1 MPDRH
6 KTGDS
11 MAKTS
16 DTSSGGKTN
25 DGSGLPVAV
34 LINKKKTLTIM
45 DIPST
50 LGKSAAEADVSFFH
64 DSVANVHCRFDCKNR
79 RLLITDLGTKTGTQ
93 VNGKKLE
100 PGVPF
105 EVYTGDKLVIGK
117 VKFDLTVSHEELEK
131 RERRAEREA
140 RRSAEPAFRT
150 YKVKAREVTT
160 YEYDESDV
168 VYVSCGLEP
177 MKKKAK
183 YTQEIN
189 AQELQKE
196 IEEAERRAAAERKEA
211 ERKAAER
218 KAAERK
224 AAERKKGSDAVYSKE
239 LRYKGSG
246 RPGRSSKS
254 ELVLSL
260 TYTDEET
267 GRKEDVI
274 IDHTP
279 FRIGRGEGINDH
291 VVGLKGVS
299 REHMKITKRDGV
311 YYVTDEVS
319 TNGVR
324 VNGVKIPQSQEYRVS
339 PGDTVRISKRTYTV
353 GMKYKK

>member
-34 LINKKKTLTIM
+34 LTNKKKTLTIM

-189 AQELQKE
+189 AQEL
-196 IEEAERRAAAERKEA
+196 
-211 ERKAAER
+211 
-218 KAAERK
+218 
-224 AAERKKGSDAVYSKE
+224 
-239 LRYKGSG
+239 RYKGSG